1 MDESER
7 KQLAER
13 IHGYSSMPGIPEQ
26 IQNDLIAA
34 SVLIYSGKA
43 EEEPQQEIKKES
55 EKETK
60 VEDYSRF
67 LDSQPMS
74 LKYLGPDGFD
84 YIGFAKELNEKHDSL
99 NFDSIGIDPENQ
111 SR

>member
-1 MDESER
+1 MDESQR

-13 IHGYSSMPGIPEQ
+13 LHGYSSTPGIPEQ

-55 EKETK
+55 EKETR
-60 VEDYSRF
+60 VEDYLRF
-67 LDSQPMS
+67 LDSQPIS

-84 YIGFAKELNEKHDSL
+84 YIGFAEDLSKNYESL
-99 NFDSIGIDPENQ
+99 NFNSDGIDPENQ